1 MKDEASEILG
11 AAMKLSELERARLA
25 AILADSIGDGTPQD
39 EIDAATL
46 AEAKRRLADLD
57 SGRTQAVP
65 YPEIRQKLHATVE
78 RARRL
83 ASTG

>member
-11 AAMKLSELERARLA
+11 AAMLLSEPERARLA

-65 YPEIRQKLHATVE
+65 YREIKQKLHATVE

>member
-1 MKDEASEILG
+1 MMDE
-11 AAMKLSELERARLA
+11 M
-25 AILADSIGDGTPQD
+25 D
-39 EIDAATL
+39 ETDEMDAATL

-65 YPEIRQKLHATVE
+65 YQEIKRKLHATVE

-83 ASTG
+83 ASIA

>member
-11 AAMKLSELERARLA
+11 AAMLLSEPERARLA

-65 YPEIRQKLHATVE
+65 YLEIKQKLHATVE